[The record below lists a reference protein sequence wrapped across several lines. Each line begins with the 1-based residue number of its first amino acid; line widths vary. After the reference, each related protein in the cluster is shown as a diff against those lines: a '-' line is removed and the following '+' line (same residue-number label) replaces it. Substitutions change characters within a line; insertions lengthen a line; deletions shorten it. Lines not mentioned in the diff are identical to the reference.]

1 MSTNIEFAPITFES
15 NSDLK
20 VEDTIHVFLF
30 NWSMLKTNSTKI
42 LRYIMY

>member
-20 VEDTIHVFLF
+20 VEDTKHVFHAQDKF
-30 NWSMLKTNSTKI
+30 HENLKI
-42 LRYIMY
+42 HYVLGL